1 MQQPTAST
9 AINAQQP
16 HEVPEPCDIYE
27 RFSETYSIDPHQ
39 FERSNVKRGLRNS
52 DGTGVVAGITKI
64 SNVHGYVV
72 NEGDQEPCE
81 GRLTLRG
88 YSINDLVEGT
98 AGKGRFGYEEL
109 VYLLFSG
116 HLPTRQ
122 DLAALTSLLDYERD
136 LPRGFVNDHILT
148 SPSEDVM
155 NMLSRCV
162 LHLYST
168 DPTPN
173 DTGFKHEVDTA
184 LSLISRMPR
193 IAVLSYYSIQ
203 QCYHGGDMVWHGP
216 RAGLSTAETILDA
229 LRPDH
234 AYSDDE
240 AHMLDVM
247 LMLQAEHGGGNN
259 STFTTRVMSSAD
271 TDPYSVYAAA
281 ICSLKGKKHGGAN
294 HQVRAMQADIKQ
306 HVSNWEDDDEVAD
319 YLAKIVSKQAYDK
332 SGLVYG
338 MGHAVYTLSD
348 PRAVIC
354 KKYAKKL
361 AEGTEFE
368 AEYRLL
374 ESIERLA
381 PEVILRE
388 RGTKKDMC
396 ANIDMYSGFV
406 YSMMGIPEDLYT
418 PLFACA
424 RMAGWAAHR
433 FEEIVAGKRII
444 RPAYK
449 STRSGSRPYTPI
461 SER

>member
-9 AINAQQP
+9 TINAQQP

-122 DLAALTSLLDYERD
+122 DLATLTSLLDYERD

-247 LMLQAEHGGGNN
+247 LMLQAEHGGCNN
-259 STFTTRVMSSAD
+259 STFT
-271 TDPYSVYAAA
+271 
-281 ICSLKGKKHGGAN
+281 
-294 HQVRAMQADIKQ
+294 
-306 HVSNWEDDDEVAD
+306 
-319 YLAKIVSKQAYDK
+319 
-332 SGLVYG
+332 
-338 MGHAVYTLSD
+338 
-348 PRAVIC
+348 
-354 KKYAKKL
+354 
-361 AEGTEFE
+361 
-368 AEYRLL
+368 
-374 ESIERLA
+374 
-381 PEVILRE
+381 
-388 RGTKKDMC
+388 
-396 ANIDMYSGFV
+396 
-406 YSMMGIPEDLYT
+406 
-418 PLFACA
+418 
-424 RMAGWAAHR
+424 
-433 FEEIVAGKRII
+433 
-444 RPAYK
+444 
-449 STRSGSRPYTPI
+449 
-461 SER
+461 

>member
-9 AINAQQP
+9 AINSQQP

-122 DLAALTSLLDYERD
+122 DLATLTSLLDYERD

-193 IAVLSYYSIQ
+193 IAVLSY
-203 QCYHGGDMVWHGP
+203 
-216 RAGLSTAETILDA
+216 
-229 LRPDH
+229 
-234 AYSDDE
+234 
-240 AHMLDVM
+240 
-247 LMLQAEHGGGNN
+247 
-259 STFTTRVMSSAD
+259 
-271 TDPYSVYAAA
+271 
-281 ICSLKGKKHGGAN
+281 
-294 HQVRAMQADIKQ
+294 
-306 HVSNWEDDDEVAD
+306 
-319 YLAKIVSKQAYDK
+319 
-332 SGLVYG
+332 
-338 MGHAVYTLSD
+338 
-348 PRAVIC
+348 
-354 KKYAKKL
+354 
-361 AEGTEFE
+361 
-368 AEYRLL
+368 
-374 ESIERLA
+374 
-381 PEVILRE
+381 
-388 RGTKKDMC
+388 
-396 ANIDMYSGFV
+396 
-406 YSMMGIPEDLYT
+406 
-418 PLFACA
+418 
-424 RMAGWAAHR
+424 
-433 FEEIVAGKRII
+433 
-444 RPAYK
+444 
-449 STRSGSRPYTPI
+449 
-461 SER
+461 